1 MSYARKKLSEKF
13 YVRRERRERDCL
25 GSNGLDS
32 IHRIGSAAA
41 AAVAVVVVFV
51 AAVVVVVVV
60 AVVVVDDVVAT
71 NQACWRITI
80 FEAFV
85 SSESFA

>member
-1 MSYARKKLSEKF
+1 M
-13 YVRRERRERDCL
+13 
-25 GSNGLDS
+25 DS

-51 AAVVVVVVV
+51 AAVVVVV
-60 AVVVVDDVVAT
+60 DDDVAT